1 MVMFADM
8 LKSPIGRLR
17 IIALLE
23 GLSFLL
29 LLGIAMPLKY
39 MAGQPGAVRIV
50 GMAHGLL
57 FVLYIFYVIRI
68 QADVKWSMKQ
78 TLLALAASVVP
89 FGTFYADAKLFRTVE
104 EEQPERA

>member
-1 MVMFADM
+1 MVMFSDL
-8 LKSPIGRLR
+8 LKTQMGRLR

-23 GLSFLL
+23 GISFLL

-39 MAGQPGAVRIV
+39 MAGQPGAVRMV

-57 FVLYIFYVIRI
+57 FILYVFYVIRI
-68 QADVKWSMKQ
+68 QADVKWSVKQ
-78 TLLALAASVVP
+78 TVLALVASVVP